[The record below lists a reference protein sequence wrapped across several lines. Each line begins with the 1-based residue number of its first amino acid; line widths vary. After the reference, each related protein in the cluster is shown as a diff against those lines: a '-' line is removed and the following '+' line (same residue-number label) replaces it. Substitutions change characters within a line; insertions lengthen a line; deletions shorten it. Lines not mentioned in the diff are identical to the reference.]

1 MYRSTR
7 SLNSLIFAS
16 SHMAHFSCP
25 PEVSA
30 MPRRRSITSQV
41 IGRCIRGGVSCAH
54 GTAASRGRRALAGV
68 AFASPP
74 ESARSRSRGRHID
87 PASLVSRD
95 WAGTTEPR
103 YAVASRRAARRAPA
117 RAQRI
122 AGSGGLRA
130 GLPRAL
136 TRGPGTRPARTA
148 IDLVLAGHEPFPAIA
163 VDRHWR
169 LVAANE
175 AVELL
180 LRGVDQDLLQQPVNV
195 LRVAL
200 HPNGLAPRTVNLVEW
215 RAHLL
220 ARLRHQIELT
230 ADPELIKLLNELQRY
245 PVAWSAKPPPAPPG
259 AAIVL
264 PFQLQTEHGIVTLI
278 STVTVF
284 GTPIDV
290 TVAELALEC
299 FYPADTATADI
310 LQRAAAIR
318 RDFRARSGTVSHADG
333 RRSDMQ

>member
-1 MYRSTR
+1 
-7 SLNSLIFAS
+7 
-16 SHMAHFSCP
+16 
-25 PEVSA
+25 
-30 MPRRRSITSQV
+30 
-41 IGRCIRGGVSCAH
+41 
-54 GTAASRGRRALAGV
+54 
-68 AFASPP
+68 
-74 ESARSRSRGRHID
+74 
-87 PASLVSRD
+87 
-95 WAGTTEPR
+95 
-103 YAVASRRAARRAPA
+103 
-117 RAQRI
+117 
-122 AGSGGLRA
+122 
-130 GLPRAL
+130 
-136 TRGPGTRPARTA
+136 
-148 IDLVLAGHEPFPAIA
+148 
-163 VDRHWR
+163 

-200 HPNGLAPRTVNLVEW
+200 HPNGLAPRTVNLAEW

-230 ADPELIKLLNELQRY
+230 ADPELIKLLNEIQTY
-245 PVAWSAKPPPAPPG
+245 PVARSAKPPPAPPG

-264 PFQLQTEHGIVTLI
+264 PFQLQTEHGIVSLI

-318 RDFRARSGTVSHADG
+318 RDFRARSGTVRPADG
-333 RRSDMQ
+333 RRLDRQ